1 MLGQKRST
9 TDDLSVGGQTKSKS
23 RQPRTQ
29 INSKAAKTH
38 LATVLEMR
46 VADPL
51 TTQKTREAV
60 KPASSFNTKTTAL
73 NSSTV
78 CLYNRPESDT
88 GTHFMLSS

>member
-1 MLGQKRST
+1 M
-9 TDDLSVGGQTKSKS
+9 
-23 RQPRTQ
+23 
-29 INSKAAKTH
+29 KTH

-46 VADPL
+46 ATDPL

-60 KPASSFNTKTTAL
+60 KLASSFNTKTTAL